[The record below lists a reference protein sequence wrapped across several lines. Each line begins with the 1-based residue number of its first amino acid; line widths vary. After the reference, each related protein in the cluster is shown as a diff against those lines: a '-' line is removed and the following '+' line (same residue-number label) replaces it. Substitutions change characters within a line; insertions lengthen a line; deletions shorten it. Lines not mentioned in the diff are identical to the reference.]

1 MLSARFHRLRDLSM
15 THNDRVFAEP
25 LWFSFFV
32 PGKMSNALDVTR
44 PEREIEGIL
53 RVDQGKAPATP
64 SSRKS
69 QLRIHAQ
76 KAEAYID
83 RSKYPDLVVR
93 SGDRVQALARPGQPW
108 FEVAETDDRTDGR
121 LVLHLDEAST

>member
-1 MLSARFHRLRDLSM
+1 MLSARYHRLRDLSM

-25 LWFSFFV
+25 LRFSFFV
-32 PGKMSNALDVTR
+32 PGKMSNIVDTDR
-44 PEREIEGIL
+44 PDREIEGIL
-53 RVDQGKAPATP
+53 RVDQGKAPAAP

-76 KAEAYID
+76 KAELYID

-93 SGDRVQALARPGQPW
+93 SVDRVQALARPGQPW
-108 FEVAETDDRTDGR
+108 FEVKEIDDRTDGR
-121 LVLHLDEAST
+121 LVLQLDEAST